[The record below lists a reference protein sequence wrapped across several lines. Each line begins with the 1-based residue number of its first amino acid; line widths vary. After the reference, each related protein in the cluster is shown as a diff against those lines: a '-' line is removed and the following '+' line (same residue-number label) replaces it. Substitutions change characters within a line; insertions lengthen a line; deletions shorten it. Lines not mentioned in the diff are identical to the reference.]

1 MEDRIKVLMI
11 DDEEDLNRM
20 VKENLEDAGPFE
32 VVTSTDALRAGETCL
47 RERPDVVLLDN
58 VMPGKKGSDI
68 AGELREDP
76 ATGDFPVIMVS
87 GKGEFIYSFR
97 RDQFQWKPNRPIVKD
112 RGEIPEGHNVHELA
126 QAFGTDDY
134 ISKPFS
140 TEILIEVIRDV
151 VERHR
156 KKKRQQEEAG
166 GGGSEI

>member
-1 MEDRIKVLMI
+1 M
-11 DDEEDLNRM
+11 
-20 VKENLEDAGPFE
+20 
-32 VVTSTDALRAGETCL
+32 
-47 RERPDVVLLDN
+47 VLLDN

-140 TEILIEVIRDV
+140 TAILIEVIRDV
-151 VERHR
+151 VKRHR
-156 KKKRQQEEAG
+156 KKKQHQEEAG
-166 GGGSEI
+166 GGGPETDLNRFLFWPGTRRGNRRPVPIRPLSAGSRPRSP